1 MTIPWNDQLGEW
13 NPQLF
18 REIKGRFKPRNISI
32 AVAISLVGQLLVLMS
47 FASQLPV
54 ADEGRQVVQQ
64 TIYNRYCTGIHQDYS
79 SLLTCISDDLGGFV
93 INWQLWWKDVFAW
106 LSIISIFTLLLVG
119 IYMLISDLSKEE
131 QRGTLNFIRLS
142 PQSSQTILL
151 GKMLGVPALLYLVGF
166 LALPLHLVSGLASH
180 ISPSVILGFYAVLAT
195 SCLFFYS
202 LALLFGLAIAHRL
215 GGFQAW
221 LGSGVVLMFL
231 FGTTRI
237 ILNPGNIISHFPADW
252 VTLFSPVVLL
262 DYLPLEHNFVNHTPT
277 YDLQDLKW
285 YYLPV
290 GTSIWSAIGLMLLNY
305 GVWTY
310 WIWQGLKR
318 CFHNPSATLLSKQQS
333 YWLTATFEAV
343 ILGFALNPVVTSWR
357 SYSKGLFENFQM
369 LLVFNLMLFLCLIV
383 TLSPHRQAMQDWVR
397 YRHQMRSSRKHGI
410 LSDLVW
416 GEKSPSVV
424 AIAFNLAIASV
435 TLLTWI
441 LFWPGNEYL
450 IPALRGL
457 FLNCSVIFVYAMV
470 AQLMLFMKAQKR
482 VAWAAVTVG
491 ALVVLPP
498 VILSLLSISTTQS
511 EHALA
516 WMFSAFPWAVVEN
529 ATGMTVFLAIIGQSL
544 VTVLL
549 TLQLTRQLQKAG
561 ESSTKALLSGRSS
574 MVTR

>member
-1 MTIPWNDQLGEW
+1 MTIPWNNRLGEW

-32 AVAISLVGQLLVLMS
+32 AVATSLVGQLLVLMS

-54 ADEGRQVVQQ
+54 VDDRLVQK
-64 TIYNRYCTGIHQDYS
+64 TIYSRYCTGVRQEYS
-79 SLLTCISDDLGGFV
+79 SLFTCISDDLVGLA
-93 INWQLWWKDVFAW
+93 INWQLWWKEVFAW
-106 LSIISIFTLLLVG
+106 LSIISVFTLLLVG
-119 IYMLISDLSKEE
+119 VYMLISDLSKEE

-142 PQSSQTILL
+142 PQSSQTILV
-151 GKMLGVPALLYLVGF
+151 GKMLGVPALLYLVGL
-166 LALPLHLVSGLASH
+166 LALPLHLVSGLAGQ
-180 ISPSVILGFYAVLAT
+180 ISLGVILGFYGVLAA
-195 SCLFFYS
+195 SCLLFYS

-231 FGTTRI
+231 WVTTAMT
-237 ILNPGNIISHFPADW
+237 LNSGNIITGYPADW

-262 DYLPLEHNFVNHTPT
+262 DYLQLGTNFLSNTPS
-277 YDLQDLKW
+277 YDLQHLKW

-290 GTSIWSAIGLMLLNY
+290 GESVWSAIGFMLLNY

-318 CFHNPSATLLSKQQS
+318 CFHNPTATLLSKQQS

-343 ILGFALNPVVTSWR
+343 ILGFALNPVVESWR

-383 TLSPHRQAMQDWVR
+383 TLSPHRQAMQDWAR

-410 LSDLVW
+410 LSDWVW

-441 LFWPGNEYL
+441 VFWPENEYL
-450 IPALRGL
+450 IPALWGL
-457 FLNCSVIFVYAMV
+457 FLNCSVIFVYAAL

-491 ALVVLPP
+491 SLVILPP
-498 VILSLLSISTTQS
+498 VMLGLLSISTTKS

-516 WMFSAFPWAVVEN
+516 WMFSAFPWAAVEN
-529 ATGMTVFLAIIGQSL
+529 ATGMSVFLAIIGQSL
-544 VTVLL
+544 VTGLL
-549 TLQLTRQLQKAG
+549 TIQLTRQLQKAG
-561 ESSTKALLSGRSS
+561 ESSTKALLSGRSRIA
-574 MVTR
+574 TR